1 MDRSH
6 RLDRLRTHL
15 RVIDRDV
22 DRVVALHRSHI
33 ACARGCSDCCHQ
45 TFRVS
50 AVEGELLREGLATL
64 DAARRDAMIERAAS
78 YRPDTRTPCP
88 VLDAD
93 GACSLYAWRPRI
105 CRKYGIPL
113 WHPDRPHEV
122 RTCEKNFR
130 GVTDIDPDAILDP
143 QAVWAEHWIELR
155 EAIGQSHADTATVA
169 EHLLQRDGEGP

>member
-1 MDRSH
+1 MQGS
-6 RLDRLRTHL
+6 DRLTRLRAHL
-15 RVIDRDV
+15 RVIDDDV
-22 DRVVALHRSHI
+22 DRVVDAYRSNI
-33 ACARGCSDCCHQ
+33 ECGRGCSDCCHQ
-45 TFRVS
+45 SFRVS
-50 AVEGELLREGLATL
+50 AVEGDLLREGLATL
-64 DAARRDAMIERAAS
+64 PDAQREAVLERARS

-130 GVTDIDPDAILDP
+130 GVADIDAALILDP
-143 QAVWAEHWIELR
+143 QAAWARQWIELR
-155 EAIGQSHADTATVA
+155 DAIGQAHGDVATIG
-169 EHLLQRDGEGP
+169 EHLLQPQRP